1 MFIQWSILAGLSCK
15 KNKLNNA
22 FKYYR
27 HAMGNC
33 QRWICEAV
41 ELHAI
46 LHAKNVSPLT
56 CMIGEWNA
64 HKGCLWDRNSVQ

>member
-1 MFIQWSILAGLSCK
+1 
-15 KNKLNNA
+15 
-22 FKYYR
+22 
-27 HAMGNC
+27 MGNC